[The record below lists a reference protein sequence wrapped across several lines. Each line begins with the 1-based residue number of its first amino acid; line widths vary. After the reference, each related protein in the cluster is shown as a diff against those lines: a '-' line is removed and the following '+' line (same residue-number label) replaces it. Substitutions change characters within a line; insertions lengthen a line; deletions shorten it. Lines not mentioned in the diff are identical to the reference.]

1 MNASV
6 KAQVAS
12 RFSRASQVYVQ
23 HANVQQQA
31 AEILLRKITQP
42 STTLLDLGA
51 GPMQHYDALSTRC
64 TQLVALDLSAGML
77 EQGPQDAFKVCADMD
92 NLPLA
97 DNCVDAIFSN
107 FAMQWSQDHPAL
119 FKALNRILKPGGK
132 AYLSVVADG
141 SLCEI
146 QQAWQNVDAHC
157 HVNRF
162 TPFDSLLTY
171 GEEAGFALDDA
182 QLMCLKETFATAQA
196 AFKSVKAI
204 GANQLQHE
212 GQRRGLLGKTQYRK
226 LLAGYPLTNGRAQ
239 LSYQVAF
246 MELTKL

>member
-1 MNASV
+1 MSVSV

-31 AEILLRKITQP
+31 AEILLKKITQRCNR
-42 STTLLDLGA
+42 LLDLGA
-51 GPMQHYDALSTRC
+51 GPMQHYDALSQRC
-64 TQLVALDLSAGML
+64 AQLVALDLSAGML
-77 EQGPQDAFKVCADMD
+77 GQGPEGALKICADMD
-92 NLPLA
+92 SLPLA

-107 FAMQWSQDHPAL
+107 FAIQWSQDHATL
-119 FKALNRILKPGGK
+119 FTELKRILRSGGK
-132 AYLSVVADG
+132 AYLSIVADG
-141 SLCEI
+141 SLYEI
-146 QQAWQNVDAHC
+146 QQAWQSVDAHC

-162 TPFDSLLTY
+162 TPFDALLTY
-171 GEEAGFALDDA
+171 ADDAGFDIDDA
-182 QLMCLKETFATAQA
+182 ELMCLKETFSTAQA

-212 GQRRGLLGKTQYRK
+212 GQRRGLLGKAQYRK

-239 LSYQVAF
+239 LSYQVAL